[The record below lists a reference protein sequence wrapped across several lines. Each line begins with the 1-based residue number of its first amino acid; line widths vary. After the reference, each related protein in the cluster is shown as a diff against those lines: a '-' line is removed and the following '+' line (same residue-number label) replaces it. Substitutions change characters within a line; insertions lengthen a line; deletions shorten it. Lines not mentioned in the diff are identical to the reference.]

1 MKTSTRCVG
10 SWDRRESLEIE
21 EMVMTQNGD
30 SIAECEPQLVP
41 DFRAYGQPDGNSSG
55 VVLLWV
61 SGTAMEGC
69 GDSLIHLH

>member
-41 DFRAYGQPDGNSSG
+41 DFRAYWQ
-55 VVLLWV
+55 LFW
-61 SGTAMEGC
+61 GC
-69 GDSLIHLH
+69 LALGFRNCHGRMW